1 MKTHVYIAQS
11 LDGFIA
17 DKHGN
22 LDWLSE
28 IPNPDNDDFGF
39 ADFLDKVDA
48 IVMGRNTFEKILT
61 FGMWPYP
68 KPVYVIS
75 SIQII
80 PSLEYTRLHHKEFKA
95 YEATASLTNN
105 GALTNYTISYPALE
119 RTLSINFSAKFPY
132 TIENWSERAPS
143 GFGDGAKLL
152 TTRASKIKT
161 INTPYWQENHN
172 SDLLLRDSLGLR

>member
-75 SIQII
+75 STLKVLPQEYSDKAEILNFNPYEILEKLQKYEMENIYVDGGVLIQGFLSADLIDELII
-80 PSLEYTRLHHKEFKA
+80 TTIPILLGGGISLFGEMEKPLRYKLHKSEILLNSMVK
-95 YEATASLTNN
+95 
-105 GALTNYTISYPALE
+105 NYYIREGKS
-119 RTLSINFSAKFPY
+119 N
-132 TIENWSERAPS
+132 
-143 GFGDGAKLL
+143 
-152 TTRASKIKT
+152 
-161 INTPYWQENHN
+161 
-172 SDLLLRDSLGLR
+172 